1 VNFYN
6 KISGLISKNIP
17 PPLRKAIGQVLGA
30 QFLLQL
36 MGLGISVLLVRV
48 LPKSEY
54 AIYTVL
60 MAVLGMLGIISSSG
74 IMIGFKKIGGQIW
87 NQKKA
92 LADLIKTTFSIR
104 KYLILF
110 AFLVVGTYTII
121 VFKKQQIPLYDS
133 FFFIVALLFMVI
145 PNASIGIYSEGL
157 RLQKI
162 YAPVQLQS
170 IISQVIRIV
179 GILII
184 FLFCK
189 EYLTIKS
196 VLIITVVG
204 MWVSLFYLKKKQN
217 SNLIIDDSPT
227 VIPKVNNEYRSTL
240 IKFIKLNWHN
250 SLFFAFKDQIS
261 IFIIGVYG
269 SKASLADLGAITRYS
284 MVFLVIVALV
294 TNILGPTFGRC
305 NQKLRLKQITLLS
318 MISYLFFFAV
328 VIIMVMIFSDQ
339 LLWLL
344 GSKYEGLN
352 QELLLVFISSLLL
365 LGVQIINALNN
376 SKGWIKYSPF
386 LEIPLGVIGI
396 IVGIIVFDMTTVKG
410 ALYLSIVSMTIM
422 LFMYSANFIYGYKN
436 FEDETN
442 LS

>member
-1 VNFYN
+1 MNFFK
-6 KISGLISKNIP
+6 KISEIISKYIP
-17 PPLRKAIGQVLGA
+17 SPLRKAISQVLGA

-36 MGLGISVLLVRV
+36 MGLGISVLMVRV

-54 AIYTVL
+54 GIYTVL
-60 MAVLGMLGIISSSG
+60 MAVLGMLSVISGSG
-74 IMIGFKKIGGQIW
+74 IMIGFKKIGGQVW
-87 NQKKA
+87 NQNKA

-110 AFLVVGTYTII
+110 AFLVVGTYAFL
-121 VFKKQQIPLYDS
+121 VFNRQNVPFYDS
-133 FFFIVALLFMVI
+133 LFFIVTLLFMVI

-170 IISQVIRIV
+170 LISQGIRII
-179 GILII
+179 GI
-184 FLFCK
+184 FVLFFFWK

-196 VLIITVVG
+196 ILIITVIG
-204 MWVSLFYLKKKQN
+204 LWVSLIYLKKKQN
-217 SNLIIDDSPT
+217 ASLLISNSLIETPN
-227 VIPKVNNEYRSTL
+227 VNIEYRNTL

-250 SLFFAFKDQIS
+250 SIFFAFKDQIS
-261 IFIIGVYG
+261 IFIIGIYG

-284 MVFLVIVALV
+284 MVFLVIVALI

-305 NQKLRLKQITLLS
+305 NKKQRLKQITLFTL
-318 MISYLFFFAV
+318 ISYLFFFV
-328 VIIMVMIFSDQ
+328 FVIIMVVLFSDQ

-352 QELLLVFISSLLL
+352 KELLLVFISSLLL
-365 LGVQIINALNN
+365 LGVQIVSALNS
-376 SKGWIKYSPF
+376 SKGWIKYSPL
-386 LEIPLGVIGI
+386 LEIPLGIIGI
-396 IVGIIVFDMTTVKG
+396 ITSIIVFDLSTVTG

-422 LFMYSANFIYGYKN
+422 LLMHIANFIFGYKH
-436 FEDETN
+436 FKEIT
-442 LS
+442 SFS